1 MIPAVSWRNIWRNRV
16 RSTVV
21 IIAVALGVFA
31 GVFSTAFMKGMA
43 DQRIATAI
51 NTELSHIQIHQ
62 KGFMLKDEIHL
73 YIKNADKILSTLDK
87 NDSVIAASKRLIVTA
102 MASSAE
108 TGTGVKIIG
117 INPDKEKKVTNLYTK
132 IIEGDY
138 LQGVRRNP
146 IVIGQKLAKKLNIK
160 LHSKIVLTF
169 QDIHGNMI
177 QSAFRVAGIYK
188 TSNSM
193 YDESNVFVRDSD
205 LSQLVDLPAT
215 AAHEIA
221 IKLKSDDLAKP
232 MAAEFAKEY
241 PSLDVKPWIDLSP
254 IMEYLVQ
261 TMNLYMYIFIIIILF
276 ALLFG
281 IINTMLMV
289 ILERVKELGMLMA
302 VGMNKTR
309 VFSMIVLETVFL
321 SLTGGI
327 IGVILSYFTVLIT
340 HRTGINVSNWS
351 QGLEAMGFDAIVYPG
366 ITIPML
372 INVTLLVICTGIIAS
387 IYPARKA
394 LKLNPADALRTE

>member
-1 MIPAVSWRNIWRNRV
+1 MIPAVSWRNVWRNRL

-21 IIAVALGVFA
+21 IVAVALGVFA

-43 DQRIATAI
+43 DQRVATAI

-62 KGFMLKDEIHL
+62 KGFLLKDEMHL
-73 YIKNADKILSTLDK
+73 YINNADKIISRLDK
-87 NDSVIAASKRLIVTA
+87 NDSVLAATKRLIITA

-117 INPDKEKKVTNLYTK
+117 VIPQTEKQVTDLYTK
-132 IIEGDY
+132 VIEGAY
-138 LQGVRRNP
+138 LEGVRRNP
-146 IVIGQKLAKKLNIK
+146 VVIGQKLAEKLNIK

-177 QSAFRVAGIYK
+177 QSAFRIAGIYK

-193 YDESNVFVRDSD
+193 YDEMNVFVRYSD
-205 LSQLVDLPAT
+205 LLQQVTMPASS
-215 AAHEIA
+215 AHEIA
-221 IKLKSDDLAKP
+221 IKLKNDDFAKP

-241 PSLDVKPWIDLSP
+241 PNLDVKPWIDLSP
-254 IMEYLVQ
+254 MMEYLVQ
-261 TMNLYMYIFIIIILF
+261 TMNLYMYIFIVIILF

-289 ILERVKELGMLMA
+289 ILERIKELGMLMA
-302 VGMNKTR
+302 VGMNKIR

-327 IGVILSYFTVLIT
+327 IGVILSYITVLIT
-340 HRTGINVSNWS
+340 HKTGINISNWS

-366 ITIPML
+366 ITIPIL

>member
-1 MIPAVSWRNIWRNRV
+1 MIPAVSWRNVWRNRL

-21 IIAVALGVFA
+21 IVAVALGVFA

-43 DQRIATAI
+43 DQRVATAI

-62 KGFMLKDEIHL
+62 KGFLLKDEMHL
-73 YIKNADKILSTLDK
+73 YIKDADKIISHLDK
-87 NDSVIAASKRLIVTA
+87 NDSVIAASKRLIITA

-108 TGTGVKIIG
+108 TGTGVKIVG
-117 INPDKEKKVTNLYTK
+117 INPATEKQVTDLFTK
-132 IIEGDY
+132 IIEGAY
-138 LQGVRRNP
+138 LEGVRRNP
-146 IVIGQKLAKKLNIK
+146 IVIGQKLAEKLNIK

-193 YDESNVFVRDSD
+193 YDEMNVYVRYSD
-205 LSQLVDLPAT
+205 LSQLVAMPASD
-215 AAHEIA
+215 AHEIA
-221 IKLKSDDLAKP
+221 IKLKSNDLAKP

-241 PSLDVKPWIDLSP
+241 PNLDVKPWIDLSP
-254 IMEYLVQ
+254 MMEYLVQ
-261 TMNLYMYIFIIIILF
+261 TMDMYMYIFIVIILF

-302 VGMNKTR
+302 VGMNKLR
-309 VFSMIVLETVFL
+309 IFSMIVFETVFL

-327 IGVILSYFTVLIT
+327 VGVILSYVAVLIT
-340 HRTGINVSNWS
+340 HKTGINISNWS
-351 QGLEAMGFDAIVYPG
+351 QGLEAMGFDSIVYPG
-366 ITIPML
+366 ITLPML

>member
-1 MIPAVSWRNIWRNRV
+1 MIPAVSWRNVWRNRL

-43 DQRIATAI
+43 DQRVATAI

-62 KGFMLKDEIHL
+62 KGFLLKDEMHL
-73 YIKNADKILSTLDK
+73 YIKDADKIISHLDK
-87 NDSVIAASKRLIVTA
+87 NDSVIAASKRLIITA

-108 TGTGVKIIG
+108 TGTGVKIVG
-117 INPDKEKKVTNLYTK
+117 IIPATEKQVTDLYTK
-132 IIEGDY
+132 IIEGAY
-138 LQGVRRNP
+138 LEGVRRNP
-146 IVIGQKLAKKLNIK
+146 IVIGQKLAEKLNIK

-193 YDESNVFVRDSD
+193 YDEMNVFVRYSD
-205 LSQLVDLPAT
+205 LSQLVAIPASD
-215 AAHEIA
+215 AHEIA
-221 IKLKSDDLAKP
+221 IKLKSNDLAKP

-241 PSLDVKPWIDLSP
+241 PNLDVKPWIDLSP
-254 IMEYLVQ
+254 MMEYLVQ
-261 TMNLYMYIFIIIILF
+261 TMDLYMYIFIVIILF

-302 VGMNKTR
+302 VGMNKLR
-309 VFSMIVLETVFL
+309 IFSMIVFETVFL

-327 IGVILSYFTVLIT
+327 VGVILSYVAVLIT
-340 HRTGINVSNWS
+340 HKTGINISNWS
-351 QGLEAMGFDAIVYPG
+351 QGLEAMGFDSIVYPG
-366 ITIPML
+366 ITLPML
-372 INVTLLVICTGIIAS
+372 INVTLLVMCTGIIAS